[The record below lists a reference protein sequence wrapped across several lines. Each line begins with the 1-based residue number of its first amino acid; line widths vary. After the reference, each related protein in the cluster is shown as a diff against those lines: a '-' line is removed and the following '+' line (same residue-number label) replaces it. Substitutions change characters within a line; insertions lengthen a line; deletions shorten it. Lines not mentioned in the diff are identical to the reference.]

1 MFGINNRL
9 DVVRL
14 EWLLEEGRVDS
25 LE

>member
-14 EWLLEEGRVDS
+14 EWLLEEGHVDS

>member
-9 DVVRL
+9 DIVRP
-14 EWLLEEGRVDS
+14 EWLLEEGHVDS